1 MVRLPAAVRA
11 AGAPV
16 ILATA
21 ASLVLGGW
29 WQSGKPVDLPAAG
42 RMPLQCVSYAPSAS
56 SEAPQGP
63 VTREHIRRDLA
74 RLAGQ
79 FRCVRTYSVSHGLD
93 QVPSVARQLGLRV
106 LLGVW
111 ISGDQATN
119 EREIAK
125 AIATAQR
132 DREAIDAIVV
142 GNEVLLR
149 HELPAS
155 DLAPLIERVGRDTGI
170 PVTYADVWG
179 RWIANRGLAQSVDF
193 VTVHILPYWD
203 DDPVAAAA
211 VIPYVERLYD
221 NLQALFPGKRLLV
234 GETGWPSEGKP
245 RGDLE
250 PGRINQARYLREFTA
265 LAERRGIP
273 YNIIEAF
280 DQPWK
285 RAHEGTV
292 GGYWGLYDAEGREKF
307 SWSGPVTES
316 TQARAIV
323 GGSLILGALGACSG
337 LLFGGTRRVRSSVM
351 LASGAVLAAGIAAHQ
366 FAFLRTANVSWP
378 DWAGTLLIAAA
389 GWVAFAIAIRGAL
402 AASFR
407 HDSMPRPV
415 VLLLLAGCAYCCVGL
430 VLAGRH
436 RDLPFWLFLPAVIG
450 LVLAAWLDPAGRAR
464 TLVERRATE
473 ETVLATWLVL
483 AGALIPVIEGVKSGL
498 PVGWGLSAAAL
509 GLCVLLPLALQ
520 SREHQRAAEH
530 AHD

>member
-1 MVRLPAAVRA
+1 MNRLRATVRA
-11 AGAPV
+11 AGVPV
-16 ILATA
+16 ILAIA
-21 ASLVLGGW
+21 ALLVLGTW
-29 WQSGKPVDLPAAG
+29 WQAGRPVELPAAG
-42 RMPLQCVSYAPSAS
+42 HMPLQCVSYAPSSS
-56 SEAPQGP
+56 SEAPQAA
-63 VTREHIRRDLA
+63 VTRQHIRRDLELLA
-74 RLAGQ
+74 RR

-93 QVPSVARQLGLRV
+93 QVPSVARELGLSV

-111 ISGDQATN
+111 ISGDEATN
-119 EREIAK
+119 EREIAR
-125 AIATAQR
+125 AIATARR
-132 DREAIDAIVV
+132 DHDAIDAIIV

-149 HELPAS
+149 HELPAEE
-155 DLAPLIERVGRDTGI
+155 LAPLIERVGRDTGL

-179 RWIANRGLAQSVDF
+179 RWIDNRSLAQSVSF

-203 DDPVAAAA
+203 DDPVSTEA

-221 NLQALFPGKRLLV
+221 NLQQLFPGKRLLV

-250 PGRINQARYLREFTA
+250 PGRLNQARYLREFTA

-292 GGYWGLYDAEGREKF
+292 GGYWGLYDAKGRDKF

-316 TQARAIV
+316 THARAIV
-323 GGSLILGALGACSG
+323 GGSLVLGALGACGG
-337 LLFGGTRRVRSSVM
+337 LLFGRTRRVRSAIT
-351 LASGAVLAAGIAAHQ
+351 LASSAVLVAGIGAHQ
-366 FAFLRTANVSWP
+366 FDFLQTANVSWS
-378 DWAGTLLIAAA
+378 DWAGTLLVAAA
-389 GWVAFAIAIRGAL
+389 GWIAVAIAIRGAL

-407 HDSMPRPV
+407 HDSMPRAV
-415 VLLLLAGCAYCCVGL
+415 VLLLLAGCAYACIGL

-436 RDLPFWLFLPAVIG
+436 RDLPAWLFLPAVLG
-450 LVLAAWLDPAGRAR
+450 LALAAWMDPAGRAR
-464 TLVERRATE
+464 ALVERRAAE
-473 ETVLATWLVL
+473 EATLAAWLVL
-483 AGALIPVIEGVKSGL
+483 AGALVPIIEGVRSSL

-509 GLCVLLPLALQ
+509 GLSVLLPLALQ
-520 SREHQRAAEH
+520 AREHQRAAQH